1 MTTSSFLNRCVV
13 ALSCLALFPA
23 ITAAQPVPD
32 AGQVAAGA
40 EIGMF
45 IPADEQLDL
54 GIIGGGLIEF
64 YVSPRVG
71 IRGTVTAIRNGYD
84 REDDDSERQL
94 RFGADVVYNWEYG
107 AVHPFV
113 GAGAGVHL
121 LRFYRDGDNEG
132 PNDNE
137 FGAQV
142 LGGLEFFLN
151 RAWTVKGEGRYQWV
165 ADRPN
170 LDPDGLGLTI
180 GIKRYF

>member
-1 MTTSSFLNRCVV
+1 MTTSSFLSRCFVV
-13 ALSCLALFPA
+13 IACFALFPV
-23 ITAAQPVPD
+23 TANGQPVPD
-32 AGQVAAGA
+32 GGQVAAGA

-45 IPADEQLDL
+45 IPTDEQLEP
-54 GIIGGGLIEF
+54 GITGGGLIEF
-64 YVSPRVG
+64 YASPRVG

-94 RFGADVVYNWEYG
+94 RFGADVIYNWEYG
-107 AVHPFV
+107 AVHPFL
-113 GAGAGVHL
+113 GAGLGVHL

-132 PNDNE
+132 PNDTE
-137 FGAQV
+137 FGGNV

-151 RAWTVKGEGRYQWV
+151 RAWTVKGEARYQWV

-180 GIKRYF
+180 GLKRYF

>member
-1 MTTSSFLNRCVV
+1 MLSRFRVSLYFLRSVPPSLCRM
-13 ALSCLALFPA
+13 AGRLR
-23 ITAAQPVPD
+23 PVT
-32 AGQVAAGA
+32 

-45 IPADEQLDL
+45 VPADEQLDL

-64 YVSPRVG
+64 YLSPRVG

-84 REDDDSERQL
+84 REDNDSEGQL
-94 RFGADVVYNWEYG
+94 RFGADVIYNWEYG

-113 GAGAGVHL
+113 GGGAGIHL